1 MTEFQTISI
10 ASSSSPYGWGFSLD
24 KKKSS
29 EEMQHGLVSWVE
41 GAVHRCLVCLGDL
54 ARYQLELGLALAAQP
69 ARYYQ
74 RAVRLRPEGGVP
86 FNQLAMLCVEEN
98 YGLDQLYYCV
108 TSNGCFEGGEANL
121 KRLDHPGQLSGAWLA
136 LTVSVVVM
144 LLNKISKGDKANN
157 VSVGLCQ
164 ARLLA
169 LLSHLALRVVGTV
182 GREVWGE
189 ELELPPIDLVEE
201 TEIIY
206 KYLFWRLKRPG
217 RLSRGRKGR
226 TSWRSC

>member
-29 EEMQHGLVSWVE
+29 EEMQPGLVSWVE

-74 RAVRLRPEGGVP
+74 GAVRLRPEGGVP
-86 FNQLAMLCVEEN
+86 FKQLAMLCGELN
-98 YGLDQLYYCV
+98 YGLDQLYYYV
-108 TSNGCFEGGEANL
+108 TSNGCFEGGEENL
-121 KRLDHPGQLSGAWLA
+121 KSLAHQLLDHPGQLSGHWLA
-136 LTVSVVVM
+136 LTV
-144 LLNKISKGDKANN
+144 
-157 VSVGLCQ
+157 
-164 ARLLA
+164 
-169 LLSHLALRVVGTV
+169 SHLALRVVGTV

-201 TEIIY
+201 TEIID
-206 KYLFWRLKRPG
+206 KYFFWRLKRPG
-217 RLSRGRKGR
+217 RFSRGRKGR
-226 TSWRSC
+226 TSWMSC